1 MIEDISVK
9 SIGLEKSIS
18 KAVQRIFDLD
28 KNRLI
33 PGQDYRLNVQ
43 GSKKPYWKE
52 DKAED
57 PLFTVVSDD
66 KLQRPTYRSFIA
78 LLDNFSSTCGA
89 AESVTSAEVTEQW
102 TFLKSIME
110 TAPLKFCHKY
120 LRENCTSR
128 YIPADVKEFQDMLYD
143 LWFKLYGRSKGM
155 RSDSSGFEHVF
166 VGEIKEGEVS
176 GLHNWIQIYLEE
188 KKGNLDYRGYI
199 KPRSKSAADSDG
211 NDHVLTLQFIWN
223 GVEKNLGTSFIG
235 VSPEFEVAVYTLC
248 FLMGQENNTVE
259 LNTGTDIF
267 DLNIR
272 CFRIYGDK
280 IGTTYPEAL
289 DHH

>member
-1 MIEDISVK
+1 MVEDISVK
-9 SIGLEKSIS
+9 NIGLEKSIS
-18 KAVQRIFDLD
+18 NAVQRIFDLD
-28 KNRLI
+28 RNRLI
-33 PGQDYRLNVQ
+33 PGQDYRVNVQ

-52 DKAED
+52 DKAEN
-57 PLFTVVSDD
+57 PLFTYVSEER
-66 KLQRPTYRSFIA
+66 LQRPTYRSFIA
-78 LLDNFSSTCGA
+78 MLDNYSSACGTT
-89 AESVTSAEVTEQW
+89 ENVTMSEVTEQR

-110 TAPLKFCHKY
+110 TAPLKFCHTY

-128 YIPADVKEFQDMLYD
+128 TIPADAQGFQGLLYD

-155 RSDSSGFEHVF
+155 KSDSSGFEHVF

-211 NDHVLTLQFIWN
+211 NDHVLTLQLVWN
-223 GVEKNLGTSFIG
+223 GVEKQLSTSFIG

-248 FLMGQENNTVE
+248 FLMGQENNIVE

-272 CFRIYGDK
+272 CFKIYGDK